1 MIEARTGTDLSDVSV
16 HRGPEV
22 ADAARDL
29 QARAFTVGAEVHLPD
44 DHGPLSAGT
53 GRSLLAHE
61 LTHVAQ
67 QRILGPALPPES
79 SAVGQRLE
87 AEAVAAERTVA
98 TGTTVRPPGGPAS
111 VQGSPLPL
119 AQRAPEPAGPSSD
132 PAAVAIGAGLATP
145 GPDGAVHFAPPGA
158 PSSAGRVAGSSTPAR
173 AVQRAV
179 SVGEVSTSVADGAT
193 SEGAADDTDVDD
205 AQELDELARRLW
217 PRLSERLRG
226 DLLTQREHGGALV
239 ERF

>member
-1 MIEARTGTDLSDVSV
+1 MIEARTGADLSDVSV

-29 QARAFTVGAEVHLPD
+29 QARAFTVGAQVHLPD
-44 DHGPLSAGT
+44 DHGPLSAGA

-67 QRILGPALPPES
+67 QRALGPAMPPES
-79 SAVGQRLE
+79 SPLGQRLE
-87 AEAVAAERTVA
+87 AEAVAAERSAA
-98 TGTTVRPPGGPAS
+98 TGTTVRPPGVTGPAS
-111 VQGSPLPL
+111 SLPL
-119 AQRAPEPAGPSSD
+119 AQRAPDGTATPTD
-132 PAAVAIGAGLATP
+132 PAAIAVRTGLATP
-145 GPDGAVHFAPPGA
+145 GPDGAVHFAPPGGRA
-158 PSSAGRVAGSSTPAR
+158 PGGTPTASVPSGP
-173 AVQRAV
+173 VQRAV
-179 SVGEVSTSVADGAT
+179 SVEEVSTSVP
-193 SEGAADDTDVDD
+193 GAASDAEGGGTDLHD
-205 AQELDELARRLW
+205 AQELDELARQLW